1 MSVNTQE
8 STTLFGFV
16 EMAYRLLF
24 IRLAVS
30 LTNDHNRAKEASMNL
45 VDIDVS
51 KCDRAEK
58 EVIEG
63 LCLSY
68 DMIKGICLETM
79 QECVAMQKS
88 DE

>member
-1 MSVNTQE
+1 MSLNTQD

-24 IRLAVS
+24 TRLSGV
-30 LTNDHNRAKEASMNL
+30 LTNGHNRAKEASMNL

-68 DMIKGICLETM
+68 DTLKGICLETM
-79 QECVAMQKS
+79 QKCVAMQES
-88 DE
+88 DK

>member
-1 MSVNTQE
+1 MLLAKYYHDPDSVN
-8 STTLFGFV
+8 
-16 EMAYRLLF
+16 MAYRLLLYIISRF
-24 IRLAVS
+24 LESTAI
-30 LTNDHNRAKEASMNL
+30 TPKEASMNL
-45 VDIDVS
+45 ENIDAS

-68 DMIKGICLETM
+68 DMMNGVCLETM
-79 QECVAMQKS
+79 QECDAIQKD